1 MFDVYCVSCVTPNHY
16 YFGITKNRQSRF
28 KDHERGRTPFTAF
41 HGVKKIEVAASS
53 LPDKRLAELLENELT
68 MFMKSRYPSWHVAGG
83 IWCRTCCVGNL
94 IWVEKHGWT
103 PPNRFGSKD
112 LKKYVLGSYSLNE
125 MFDEPECR
133 YYLNEEPK
141 WTVSLSKS
149 TVLLSK
155 RSKPFSPSSVSRI
168 KKYIRARLPSGI
180 IEEKALGFLLK
191 YLSRKYRPRH
201 IIKAFDR
208 AFEEGSLKS
217 LLQYVAAVQREEDFK
232 SKRRGSAHLT
242 VASGVGQCDH

>member
-28 KDHERGRTPFTAF
+28 KDHEKGRTPFTAF

-53 LPDKRLAELLENELT
+53 LPYKRLAELLENELT

-94 IWVEKHGWT
+94 IWVERHGWT
-103 PPNRFGSKD
+103 SPNRFGSKD

-168 KKYIRARLPSGI
+168 KKYIHARVPSGV
-180 IEEKALGFLLK
+180 IEENALGFLLK
-191 YLSRKYRPRH
+191 YLSSKYRPCH

-208 AFEEGSLKS
+208 AFEESTLKN
-217 LLQYVAAVQREEDFK
+217 LLQHIAAVQEEEDLK
-232 SKRRGSAHLT
+232 SKRCGSAH
-242 VASGVGQCDH
+242 

>member
-1 MFDVYCVSCVTPNHY
+1 
-16 YFGITKNRQSRF
+16 
-28 KDHERGRTPFTAF
+28 
-41 HGVKKIEVAASS
+41 VACC
-53 LPDKRLAELLENELT
+53 
-68 MFMKSRYPSWHVAGG
+68 WG

-103 PPNRFGSKD
+103 SPKRFGSKD

-168 KKYIRARLPSGI
+168 KKYIRARAPSGV
-180 IEEKALGFLLK
+180 IEENALGFLLK
-191 YLSRKYRPRH
+191 YLSSKYRPCH

-208 AFEEGSLKS
+208 AFEESTLKN
-217 LLQYVAAVQREEDFK
+217 LLQHIAAVQEEEDLK
-232 SKRRGSAHLT
+232 SKRRGSAH
-242 VASGVGQCDH
+242 

>member
-28 KDHERGRTPFTAF
+28 KDHEKGRTPFTAF

-83 IWCRTCCVGNL
+83 IWCRTWCVGNH

-103 PPNRFGSKD
+103 SPSRFGSKE
-112 LKKYVLGSYSLNE
+112 LKKYILGSCSLNE
-125 MFDEPECR
+125 MFDQPECR
-133 YYLNEEPK
+133 YYLDGEPK
-141 WTVSLSKS
+141 WTISLSSS

-155 RSKPFSPSSVSRI
+155 RSNPSSSSSVSRI
-168 KKYIRARLPSGI
+168 KEYIRVPSGV

-191 YLSRKYRPRH
+191 YLSSKYRPCH

-208 AFEEGSLKS
+208 AFAEGTLKN
-217 LLQYVAAVQREEDFK
+217 LLQHIPTVQEEEDLK
-232 SKRRGSAHLT
+232 LKRRGSAH
-242 VASGVGQCDH
+242 